1 MADDDAPDEAP
12 DDGSD
17 RLALI
22 KAYEGAP
29 LPALPQLPADAARE
43 IWWFVVQQ
51 REAAM
56 ACGDIP
62 YKRREAAVLK
72 AIERVYDRAI
82 EDPRVLEFIGKI
94 GGLSS

>member
-1 MADDDAPDEAP
+1 MSDDDLDRT
-12 DDGSD
+12 DDGGAD

-22 KAYEGAP
+22 KAYEGTP
-29 LPALPQLPADAARE
+29 LPPLPQRPVDAARE
-43 IWWFVVQQ
+43 IWWFVAQQ
-51 REAAM
+51 RESAM

-72 AIERVYDRAI
+72 AIEKVYDRAI